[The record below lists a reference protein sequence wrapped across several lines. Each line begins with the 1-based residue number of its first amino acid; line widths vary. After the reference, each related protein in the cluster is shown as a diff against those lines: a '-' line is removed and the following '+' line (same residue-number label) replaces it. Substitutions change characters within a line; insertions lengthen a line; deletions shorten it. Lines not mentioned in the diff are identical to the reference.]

1 MPCSGWFY
9 GDRRLSKTARA
20 IMNSTEPLFHSAAS
34 FWEIALKRAGKGF
47 DFEIEDQW
55 DRVLTAEL
63 HRIGVRR
70 LDIEAADCRA
80 VEDLPPHHRD
90 PFDRDAGCPGH
101 APKPGAPLPGHPA
114 RRLRPCR
121 ARGNSPACGARSQG
135 RGIRDTQIRGV
146 IRNS

>member
-1 MPCSGWFY
+1 MAARSNGWLLDTHALLWMVY
-9 GDRRLSKTARA
+9 GDRRLSKAARA

-80 VEDLPPHHRD
+80 LEDLPPHHRD
-90 PFDRDAGCPGH
+90 PFDRMLVAQ
-101 APKPGAPLPGHPA
+101 AM
-114 RRLRPCR
+114 RRNL
-121 ARGNSPACGARSQG
+121 GLLS
-135 RGIRDTQIRGV
+135 RDTLLDAYAVPRAW
-146 IRNS
+146 